1 MSKYFVDGHIG
12 YSHIGIGPKE
22 SCETLERY
30 ERMQVQYHEHYLHAE
45 NDLYFPNEITGGF
58 DALSTFKERF
68 LENLMAE
75 VEKRLPNSDLIT
87 NMAALDQR
95 YYQEIIRGP

>member
-1 MSKYFVDGHIG
+1 MPKYFVDGHIG

-30 ERMQVQYHEHYLHAE
+30 ERMRVQYHEHYLHAE

-58 DALSTFKERF
+58 DALSTFKESF